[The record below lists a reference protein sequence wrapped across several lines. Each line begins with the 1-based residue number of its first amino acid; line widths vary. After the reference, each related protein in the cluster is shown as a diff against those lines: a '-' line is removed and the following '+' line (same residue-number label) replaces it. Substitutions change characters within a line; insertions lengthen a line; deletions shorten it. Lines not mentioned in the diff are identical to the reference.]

1 MQDDDSS
8 ERIPKFEAQERTSLW
23 VTVTTIVVIIL
34 GMLAWTAL
42 MSRWFY

>member
-8 ERIPKFEAQERTSLW
+8 ERIPKFEAQERLDWRITAA
-23 VTVTTIVVIIL
+23 TIVLIIL
-34 GMLAWTAL
+34 GMLSWMAL